1 MYEGK
6 EYLMRDAE
14 VVKTSLGGNVANV
27 NNSTS
32 QTFITFRRGLCQG
45 GFFFFGHLRNCCR

>member
-6 EYLMRDAE
+6 EYLMPDAE
-14 VVKTSLGGNVANV
+14 VVKTSVGGNVANV

-32 QTFITFRRGLCQG
+32 QTFITFRRGLCFQTFCG
-45 GFFFFGHLRNCCR
+45 IFKEML

>member
-6 EYLMRDAE
+6 EWLMADAE
-14 VVKTSLGGNVANV
+14 VVKASVGGNLANV

-32 QTFITFRRGLCQG
+32 LTFITFRRG
-45 GFFFFGHLRNCCR
+45 

>member
-6 EYLMRDAE
+6 EYLMPDAE
-14 VVKTSLGGNVANV
+14 VVKTSVGGNVANV

-32 QTFITFRRGLCQG
+32 QTFITFRRGLCFQT
-45 GFFFFGHLRNCCR
+45 FVWDI